1 MLEARLQKMLI
12 ISVFLFGHAAIA
24 CEGWEFFHCSVGND
38 LYALFLAS
46 PTKLIYVHE
55 HGGVNKFKYQK
66 SENTGGYTLERD
78 ISPMGEQTSIH
89 FNNEGYDY
97 YLYNFISPSRDG
109 GAISNGVAVAK
120 NGAIVSNKLCEN
132 PDSIIRCPAYDLLP
146 RAKSNG
152 VLFQYNLDA
161 MSRKRRNK

>member
-1 MLEARLQKMLI
+1 MNLVWFVMLMLF
-12 ISVFLFGHAAIA
+12 SKNMMA
-24 CEGWEFFHCSVGND
+24 CEGWKFYHCEIGED

-55 HGGVNKFKYQK
+55 HGGVNKFKYPK
-66 SENTGGYTLERD
+66 NENTGGYTLERD

-89 FNNEGYDY
+89 FNNDGYDY
-97 YLYNFISPSRDG
+97 YLYNFMSPSRDG
-109 GAISNGVAVAK
+109 GAIANGVAVAK